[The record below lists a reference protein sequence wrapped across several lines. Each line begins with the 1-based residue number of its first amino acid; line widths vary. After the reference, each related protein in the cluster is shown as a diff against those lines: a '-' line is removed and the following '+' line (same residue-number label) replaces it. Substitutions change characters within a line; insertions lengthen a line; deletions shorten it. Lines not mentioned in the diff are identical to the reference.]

1 MTRVYVARG
10 ENLVLDEEARAAA
23 RGSFVTL
30 SDGVTHYEL
39 TGPGAGPLVLL
50 VPGITIPLGYW
61 DDITADLHAR
71 GLRTL
76 AYSAYG
82 RGWSDRVE
90 GPYDQPLFLRQ
101 LDELLEAAGAQE
113 PLHVVGTSMGG
124 LLAMAFATRDHAV
137 TPSSLTLIGPAGLTG
152 QSPLVTRLL
161 AVGPPARVLGT
172 FFGHRALGKHLSH
185 NVRSGEDAERLARLV
200 GEPYRFRGSI
210 YALLSTLRDFPLTG
224 QHELYR
230 QAGRLPV
237 PTMVLWG
244 KHDQV
249 TPIGQLDLVRE
260 LLRPEECHV
269 IAGCGHMV
277 PFEDP
282 HGTAR
287 LLAAFVQQTTGGRL
301 K

>member
-1 MTRVYVARG
+1 MTRAYVARG
-10 ENLVLDEEARAAA
+10 EDRILDEAVRAAA

-39 TGPGAGPLVLL
+39 TGPDAGPLVLL

-61 DDITADLHAR
+61 DAIAADLHAQ
-71 GLRTL
+71 GMRTL

-90 GPYDQPLFLRQ
+90 GRYDQALFLRQ
-101 LDELLEAAGAQE
+101 LDELVDAVGAQE

-124 LLAMAFATRDHAV
+124 LIAMAYATRDRAAQ
-137 TPSSLTLIGPAGLTG
+137 PRSMTLIGPAGLTE
-152 QSPLVTRLL
+152 QSQLVTRLL
-161 AVGPPARVLGT
+161 AIDPLARVLGK

-185 NVRSGEDAERLARLV
+185 NVRSGDNTEQLVRLV
-200 GEPYRFRGSI
+200 GEPYRFHGSI
-210 YALLSTLRDFPLTG
+210 YALLSTLRDYPLTA
-224 QHELYR
+224 QQDLYR
-230 QAGRLPV
+230 RAGRSPV
-237 PTMVLWG
+237 PTMLLWG

-249 TPIGQLDLVRE
+249 TPIEHLDTVRE
-260 LLRPEECHV
+260 LLHPDEHHV
-269 IAGCGHMV
+269 LADCGHMV

-287 LLAAFVQQTTGGRL
+287 LLTAFIQQTTGGRST
-301 K
+301 